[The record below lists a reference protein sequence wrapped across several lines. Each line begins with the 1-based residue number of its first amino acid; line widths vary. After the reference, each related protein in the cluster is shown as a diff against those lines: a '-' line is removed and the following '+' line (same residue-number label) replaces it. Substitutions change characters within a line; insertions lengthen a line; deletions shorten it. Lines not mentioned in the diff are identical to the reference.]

1 VDVRRIVV
9 EGVDVNQDALND
21 EYRTHDVVVLIFY
34 GSKVKHFLSIIVPF
48 PVKDAKSGRSCNHLL
63 PK

>member
-21 EYRTHDVVVLIFY
+21 EYRTHDAVVYIVLTVQI
-34 GSKVKHFLSIIVPF
+34 
-48 PVKDAKSGRSCNHLL
+48 
-63 PK
+63 